1 MALKIWP
8 GLKIS
13 LMHLTEAV
21 GPAESSAIPQRN
33 YRDMTSEQFLAQIET
48 DLYDYIMEHDVKSEH
63 LEEYLDD
70 ILAILNS

>member
-1 MALKIWP
+1 
-8 GLKIS
+8 
-13 LMHLTEAV
+13 
-21 GPAESSAIPQRN
+21 
-33 YRDMTSEQFLAQIET
+33 MTSEQFLAQIET